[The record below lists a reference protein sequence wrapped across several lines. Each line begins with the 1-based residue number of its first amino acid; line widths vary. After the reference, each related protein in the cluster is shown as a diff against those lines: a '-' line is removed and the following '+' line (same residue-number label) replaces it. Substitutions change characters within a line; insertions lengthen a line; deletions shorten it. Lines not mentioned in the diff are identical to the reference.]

1 MDYSNC
7 RYHEQ
12 EFPCEGEIVIGR
24 ISKVADLGV
33 FIEMIEY
40 NNLEGLI
47 VVGELT
53 RKRINS
59 AQKTVKTGK
68 IEVAMVSR
76 VDRKKRYVD
85 LSRIKVSNNERVQ
98 CLQAHHRNKAAH
110 NTMITIA
117 QKLGTD
123 LLGLYKEFGWPKA
136 REYGSLYNYFLE
148 VQNKPELVSGLDIEE
163 EVLESIRLRF
173 KVDKIKVCAEIRV
186 VCTRSRGI
194 HAIKEALT
202 ESLTV
207 DKDIDVSLVKPP
219 LYSISKVGYIRQHEV
234 GIVNAACARVRDKI
248 TGLGGSFALVSGP
261 TVLGEKRQAAGSD
274 TRGLNDVRLQ
284 PCDSKLTAGA
294 PMDRDN
300 MQGKMLGY
308 EQFMEEIAG
317 RKSRVYHVYGLLV
330 SKGVLKYEDAV
341 LSDPALLVKT
351 ISKHA
356 SSETAHV
363 YRDRG
368 LDW

>member
-12 EFPCEGEIVIGR
+12 EFPSEGEIVIGR

-33 FIEMIEY
+33 FMEMIEY

-59 AQKTVKTGK
+59 AQKTVKIGK

-85 LSRIKVSNNERVQ
+85 LSRIKVSNSERVQ

-123 LLGLYKEFGWPKA
+123 LLSLYERFGWPKA
-136 REYGSLYNYFLE
+136 REHGSLYNYFVE
-148 VQNKPELVSGLDIEE
+148 VQNKPELVAGTEFEKEI
-163 EVLESIRLRF
+163 LESIRLRF
-173 KVDKIKVCAEIRV
+173 KVDKIKVSADIKVMCM
-186 VCTRSRGI
+186 RSRGI
-194 HAIKEALT
+194 HAIKEALM
-202 ESLTV
+202 EAHAV

-219 LYSISKVGYIRQHEV
+219 IYSVSKGGYIPQQEV
-234 GIVNAACARVRDKI
+234 GLVNTACARIRDRILK
-248 TGLGGSFALVSGP
+248 LGGSFALAAGP
-261 TVLGEKRQAAGSD
+261 TVLGE
-274 TRGLNDVRLQ
+274 
-284 PCDSKLTAGA
+284 SKSIKPIEDLS
-294 PMDRDN
+294 
-300 MQGKMLGY
+300 
-308 EQFMEEIAG
+308 EEG
-317 RKSRVYHVYGLLV
+317 
-330 SKGVLKYEDAV
+330 E
-341 LSDPALLVKT
+341 
-351 ISKHA
+351 
-356 SSETAHV
+356 SSEKSSQ
-363 YRDRG
+363 
-368 LDW
+368 